1 VTVARDIR
9 TVAAGAD
16 HAGFEYKQ
24 KIVELLRAMGIEVID
39 LGAASADSVDYP
51 DFAHS
56 VAEAVASGRAQAGVL
71 VCGSGIGMSIVANK
85 HAGVRA
91 ANVESVE
98 AARLSRE
105 HNDANVLAL
114 GARLTTW
121 DKAKEI
127 LLAFLGAEFQ
137 GGRHQKRVD
146 KIHDL
151 TNL

>member
-1 VTVARDIR
+1 VGMGIR

-16 HAGFEYKQ
+16 HAGFDYKQ
-24 KIVELLRAMGIEVID
+24 KIVELLRGMGVEVID
-39 LGAASADSVDYP
+39 LGATSPDSVDYP

-56 VAEAVASGRAQAGVL
+56 VAEAVSSGRAQAGVL

-105 HNDANVLAL
+105 HNDANVLAI

-121 DKAKEI
+121 EQAREI

>member
-1 VTVARDIR
+1 MTVGTGIR
-9 TVAAGAD
+9 TIAAGAD

-24 KIVELLRAMGIEVID
+24 KIVELLRSMGLEVID
-39 LGAASADSVDYP
+39 FGAASADSVDYP

-105 HNDANVLAL
+105 HNDANVLAI
-114 GARLTTW
+114 GSRLTAW
-121 DKAKEI
+121 EKAREI